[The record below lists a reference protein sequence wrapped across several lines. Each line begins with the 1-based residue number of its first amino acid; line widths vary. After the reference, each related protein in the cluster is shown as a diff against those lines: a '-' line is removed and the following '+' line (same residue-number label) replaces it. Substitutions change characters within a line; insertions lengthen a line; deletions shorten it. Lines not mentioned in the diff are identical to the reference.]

1 MPNANITIK
10 DILERKRNHAVSKK
24 EKAELIDFSVVNP
37 YEITYEE
44 YIAVLDGEIN
54 AVNEMLDDIELM
66 SEEELLEKYIEIAK
80 TLNKAFDEEFEEKY
94 NRIAQARQSGGD
106 VYQVFEEMPKQNE
119 KVGYFNL
126 VMEIVKLYDP
136 ENLLE

>member
-24 EKAELIDFSVVNP
+24 EKAEPIDFSVVNP

-54 AVNEMLDDIELM
+54 AVNEMLDDIEKM